1 MNEMKPMNTFDDNN
15 KQAPNANDFLGGNY
29 LKKED
34 IDGAITAT
42 VTDVWSEVVLNAG
55 RKKLVVSF
63 REFEK
68 PLILNKTN
76 IKRFARIFGS
86 GDTTAWRG
94 PVTVYVEAGVEY
106 AGRVVGGIRVRPAEA
121 KSEPRGDA
129 PEQRSYTNGNAT
141 ADRYE
146 ESEVDFF

>member
-1 MNEMKPMNTFDDNN
+1 M
-15 KQAPNANDFLGGNY
+15 
-29 LKKED
+29 
-34 IDGAITAT
+34 
-42 VTDVWSEVVLNAG
+42 TDVWSEVVLNAG

-76 IKRFARIFGS
+76 IKRLARIFGT
-86 GDTTAWRG
+86 GDTTTWRG

-106 AGRVVGGIRVRPAEA
+106 AGRVVGGIRVRPVEV

-129 PEQRSYTNGNAT
+129 PEQRSYANGNAT

>member
-1 MNEMKPMNTFDDNN
+1 MKTQNNDNT
-15 KQAPNANDFLGGNY
+15 QAPNADDFLGGNY

-34 IDGAITAT
+34 IDGPMTAT
-42 VTDVWSEVVLNAG
+42 LTDVWSEAVLNAG

-76 IKRFARIFGS
+76 IKRLARIFGT

>member
-1 MNEMKPMNTFDDNN
+1 MNTYDNEN
-15 KQAPNANDFLGGNY
+15 AQALNANDFLGGNY

-34 IDGAITAT
+34 LDGPITAT
-42 VTDVWSEVVLNAG
+42 VTDVWCEAVLNAG
-55 RKKLVVSF
+55 RKKLVISF

-76 IKRFARIFGS
+76 IKRLARIFGT

-94 PVTVYVEAGVEY
+94 PITLYVEHGVEY

-121 KSEPRGDA
+121 KAESRGESPDK
-129 PEQRSYTNGNAT
+129 RSYANGHGAK
-141 ADRYE
+141 
-146 ESEVDFF
+146 ESFEVEAEIF